1 MRRLHRQSARI
12 GSVIPFHRPAG
23 GQADGDATGP
33 PTSLGRARSSPLQH
47 VTAGPRLLDRVK
59 AAIQMRHMSARTEE
73 AYVGWIRRFII
84 FHGKRHPDDM
94 AEPEVSRFLSA
105 LATEKRVAASTQN
118 QALAAVLFLYHD
130 VLGRDLDWLGD
141 LVHAK
146 RAERIPV
153 VLTRAEVACVL
164 ARMHGVE
171 KLCAGLLYGSGLR
184 LLEGLRLRVKDV
196 DFGGQQLIVR
206 EGKGNKDRVTL
217 LPASLQGPL
226 REHLDVVRAQ
236 HQRDLSSGDAGY
248 VELPYALRVKYPSAP
263 REWPW
268 QWVFPATRQY
278 IDPSTGEHRRH
289 HLHETV
295 IQRAVRSAAIAAGI
309 PKRVSPHTLRHSFA
323 THLLESGYDIR
334 TIQELLG
341 HKDVATTMI
350 YTHVVNRGPL
360 GVQSPLDRPL

>member
-1 MRRLHRQSARI
+1 MHRPQRQSARI
-12 GSVIPFHRPAG
+12 GNVLPFRRLAP
-23 GQADGDATGP
+23 GQADSPVTGP
-33 PTSLGRARSSPLQH
+33 PATPGRAPSSPLQS

-59 AAIQMRHMSARTEE
+59 AAIRMRHMSVRTEE

-105 LATEKRVAASTQN
+105 LATERRVAASTQN

-153 VLTRAEVACVL
+153 VLTRAEAACVL
-164 ARMHGVE
+164 AQMDGVE

-196 DFGGQQLIVR
+196 DFGGQQLIVH

-226 REHLDVVRAQ
+226 HAHLNAVRDQ
-236 HQRDLSSGDAGY
+236 HQRDLASGDAGC
-248 VELPYALRVKYPSAP
+248 VELPYALREKYPSAP
-263 REWPW
+263 REWHW
-268 QWVFPATRQY
+268 QWVFPATKRY
-278 IDPSTGEHRRH
+278 VDPSTGEHRRH

-360 GVQSPLDRPL
+360 GVQSPLDRPP

>member
-1 MRRLHRQSARI
+1 MRRMHRQSARVA
-12 GSVIPFHRPAG
+12 SVIPFHRPAP
-23 GQADGDATGP
+23 GQVDGSATGAP
-33 PTSLGRARSSPLQH
+33 VGPSSPLRP

-59 AAIQMRHMSARTEE
+59 AAIRMRHMSARTEA

-84 FHGKRHPDDM
+84 FNGKRHPDDM

-105 LATEKRVAASTQN
+105 LATEGRVAASTQN
-118 QALAAVLFLYHD
+118 QALAAVLFLYSD
-130 VLGRDLDWLGD
+130 VLGRDLDWLDD

-146 RAERIPV
+146 RAQRIPV

-164 ARMHGVE
+164 SHMDGVE
-171 KLCAGLLYGSGLR
+171 KLCASLLYGSGLR

-226 REHLDVVRAQ
+226 REHLEAVHVQ
-236 HQRDLSSGDAGY
+236 HEQDLASGNAGC
-248 VELPYALRVKYPSAP
+248 VELPYALREKYSSAP

-268 QWVFPATRQY
+268 QWVFPATRRYVDQ
-278 IDPSTGEHRRH
+278 STGECRRH

-295 IQRAVRSAAIAAGI
+295 IQRAVRRAAIAAGI

-323 THLLESGYDIR
+323 THLLESGSDIR
-334 TIQELLG
+334 TIQQLLG

-350 YTHVVNRGPL
+350 YTHVLRRGPL

>member
-1 MRRLHRQSARI
+1 MRRLHRHSVRI
-12 GSVIPFHRPAG
+12 ASVIPFHRPAP
-23 GQADGDATGP
+23 GQADAPATGEAA
-33 PTSLGRARSSPLQH
+33 TAGRAPVSPLQS

-59 AAIQMRHMSARTEE
+59 TAIRMRHMSVRTEE
-73 AYVGWIRRFII
+73 AYVGWIRRFIL

-94 AEPEVSRFLSA
+94 AEPEVSSFLSA
-105 LATEKRVAASTQN
+105 LATERRVAASTQN

-130 VLGRDLDWLGD
+130 VLGRDLDWLRD

-146 RAERIPV
+146 RPERIPV
-153 VLTRAEVACVL
+153 VLGRAEVACVL
-164 ARMHGVE
+164 ARMDGVE

-196 DFGGQQLIVR
+196 DFEGQQLIVR

-226 REHLDVVRAQ
+226 RVHLDAVRAQ
-236 HQRDLSSGDAGY
+236 HQRDVASGDAGC

-268 QWVFPATRQY
+268 QWVFPATRHY
-278 IDPSTGEHRRH
+278 IDRSTGEHRRH

-295 IQRAVRSAAIAAGI
+295 IQRAVRRAAISAGI

-323 THLLESGYDIR
+323 THLLEAGSDIR
-334 TIQELLG
+334 TIQQLLG

-350 YTHVVNRGPL
+350 YTHVLRRSPL

>member
-1 MRRLHRQSARI
+1 
-12 GSVIPFHRPAG
+12 
-23 GQADGDATGP
+23 
-33 PTSLGRARSSPLQH
+33 
-47 VTAGPRLLDRVK
+47 VK
-59 AAIQMRHMSARTEE
+59 AAIQMRHMSVRTEQ

-84 FHGKRHPDDM
+84 FNGKRHPDDM

-105 LATEKRVAASTQN
+105 LATERRVAASTQN

-130 VLGRDLDWLGD
+130 VLGRDLDWLRD

-153 VLTRAEVACVL
+153 VLTRTEAACVL
-164 ARMHGVE
+164 AQMDGVE
-171 KLCAGLLYGSGLR
+171 KLCADLLYGSGLR

-196 DFGGQQLIVR
+196 DFAGQQLIVR

-217 LPASLQGPL
+217 LPVLLQGPL
-226 REHLDVVRAQ
+226 RDHLDAVRTQ
-236 HQRDLSSGDAGY
+236 HQQDLANGDAGC
-248 VELPYALRVKYPSAP
+248 VELPYALREKYPSAP
-263 REWPW
+263 REWAW
-268 QWVFPATRQY
+268 QWVFPATRCY
-278 IDPSTGEHRRH
+278 LDPSTGEHRRH

-295 IQRAVRSAAIAAGI
+295 IQRAVRKAAIAAGI

-350 YTHVVNRGPL
+350 YTHVVRRGPL
-360 GVQSPLDRPL
+360 GVQSPLDRPP